1 LPAPAVAASARA
13 EETGSGSARGE
24 RSRAGHVP
32 VHARD
37 GVVGVALVLEVDKAV
52 AFLHLDVL
60 DGAVTRKGCAC
71 AHVRREMHRAHT
83 KSTYRLF
90 PPSARVSARNAVARN
105 ARRVARRGA
114 GGDASAHKSACG
126 VRLSPHRPEHPRGGS
141 GCPGSRHTR
150 RAWRDPE
157 LRATSALLNSFR
169 SAVRGPLCNSRFQLT
184 SFYCSKGRCSTLGK

>member
-1 LPAPAVAASARA
+1 MPAPAVAASARA

-83 KSTYRLF
+83 KSTDRLF
-90 PPSARVSARNAVARN
+90 PPSARVCARNAVARN
-105 ARRVARRGA
+105 ARRVRAAGRAATLPRTRARAASGSRRTVLNILGA
-114 GGDASAHKSACG
+114 GPAVQVPDIHGGHG
-126 VRLSPHRPEHPRGGS
+126 EIPRL
-141 GCPGSRHTR
+141 
-150 RAWRDPE
+150 
-157 LRATSALLNSFR
+157 
-169 SAVRGPLCNSRFQLT
+169 
-184 SFYCSKGRCSTLGK
+184 